1 MIQRHARGLLAAGNI
16 APTAHRQVMQG
27 PADTTGREP
36 DSQKRDRH
44 RGAVL
49 AFDFG
54 ERRIGVAVGDREIG
68 IAHPLET
75 IRYRQGQDPI
85 VSIKA
90 LVSEWHP
97 VLFVVGLPVSADGS
111 EHDLAPAVRR
121 FSESLTRH
129 FGIAIRLIDERYTS
143 AAASGILNEAGIRG
157 RRQKDYLDQVAAQ
170 MILEDF
176 FANDN
181 AIA

>member
-1 MIQRHARGLLAAGNI
+1 VPQSQDNGQR
-16 APTAHRQVMQG
+16 
-27 PADTTGREP
+27 
-36 DSQKRDRH
+36 

-54 ERRIGVAVGDREIG
+54 ERRIGVAVGDRELG

-75 IRYRQGQDPI
+75 IRYQRDQDPI
-85 VSIKA
+85 VAIKP
-90 LVSEWHP
+90 LVREWQP
-97 VLFVVGLPVSADGS
+97 VLFVVGLPVNVNGS
-111 EHDLAPAVRR
+111 EHDLAPAVRH
-121 FSESLTRH
+121 FSDALAKCFS
-129 FGIAIRLIDERYTS
+129 IAVRLVDERYTS
-143 AAASGILNEAGIRG
+143 AAASGILNEVGIRG

-176 FANDN
+176 FAHDN

>member
-1 MIQRHARGLLAAGNI
+1 LTVSGNTAGYG
-16 APTAHRQVMQG
+16 TSGQ
-27 PADTTGREP
+27 TGK
-36 DSQKRDRH
+36 Q

-49 AFDFG
+49 ALDFG

-75 IRYRQGQDPI
+75 IHYRRDQDPL
-85 VSIKA
+85 A
-90 LVSEWHP
+90 LLETLVREWHP
-97 VLFVVGLPVSADGS
+97 VLFAVGLPVSADGT

-121 FSESLTRH
+121 FCDGLKQR
-129 FGIAIRLIDERYTS
+129 FGIGIRLIDERYTS
-143 AAASGILNEAGIRG
+143 TAASEILGDAGIRG
-157 RRQKDYLDQVAAQ
+157 RRQKDYLDQIAAQ

>member
-1 MIQRHARGLLAAGNI
+1 MAA
-16 APTAHRQVMQG
+16 
-27 PADTTGREP
+27 TTGIAG
-36 DSQKRDRH
+36 RDPSGQNKGRK

-54 ERRIGVAVGDREIG
+54 ERRIGVAVGDRELG
-68 IAHPLET
+68 IAHPLGT
-75 IRYRQGQDPI
+75 IRYQPDQDPI
-85 VSIKA
+85 DPIRA
-90 LVSEWHP
+90 LVREWCP
-97 VLFVVGLPVSADGS
+97 VMFVVGLPINVDGS

-121 FSESLTRH
+121 FSESLAQC
-129 FGIAIRLIDERYTS
+129 FGIAVRLIDERYTS

-170 MILEDF
+170 TILEDF
-176 FANDN
+176 FAHDN